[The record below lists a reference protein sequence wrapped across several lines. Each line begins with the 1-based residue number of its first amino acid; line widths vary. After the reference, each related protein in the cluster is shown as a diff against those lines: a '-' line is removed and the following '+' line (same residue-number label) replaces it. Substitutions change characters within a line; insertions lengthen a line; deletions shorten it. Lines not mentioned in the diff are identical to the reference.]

1 MALVLNFSTNLPM
14 WNPRFAHAEPTPAG
28 FTIYANIQKYDRT
41 KKRSTPRAKMIEIGP
56 RLNRLIV
63 LFAFLNLNG
72 VLEL

>member
-1 MALVLNFSTNLPM
+1 M
-14 WNPRFAHAEPTPAG
+14 WNPCFAHAEPTPDD